1 MPSIHK
7 QIQNLR
13 EKQMTDTPES
23 VNLSDVSSRKVDT
36 ELLNEL
42 RDLFARAEDQ
52 KERYDFTWNGKA
64 KAYFEAATP
73 TTKTLRPQPEESYI
87 YADDDYKE
95 KVNTFNDSENLFITG
110 DNLEALKLLQESYL
124 GKIDMI
130 YIDPPYNTG
139 KDFVYHDNFKSTQ
152 KDTDVAEGSVD
163 EDGNRLVKNEKNSG
177 RYHSDWLNM
186 MYPRLKLARNLLSDS
201 GVIFVSIDDNE
212 QANLKLLMDEVFGE
226 DNFVADVTRIA
237 KRTSDK
243 GTHFRPTKDHIIV
256 YGKYISFLPEFG
268 IAKLVKE
275 ADYKFTDGNGKK
287 YKKSGASLFQPSLDS
302 RPNQRYYIEAPDGS
316 LIIPPG
322 NVFPEKKV
330 DGSKIKPESNSDK
343 VWRWSVDSYI
353 KQKEKLIFTK
363 GSSTNPLLD
372 ENGNQS
378 KWNIY
383 PKVYFEDDLAG
394 KLHPEDVIYDFPN
407 SKGTKE
413 ILQLN
418 IPFSFAKPSELIK
431 YLGTLFDS
439 KDRIVLDF
447 FAGSGTTADAVMQLN
462 KEDGGNRKFIVA
474 TLDEP
479 VPEDSEARKA
489 GYQTIDQISRERI
502 RRAAKKLGDTSGFR
516 ALKVDKTGLKED
528 VFKTAGE
535 LTQENL
541 QLDVDNQEDARSDYD
556 LLYDVLVDGA
566 LEYNRQIATE
576 TISNEPIIKYDYL
589 GELSGVIAYF
599 GDNLTNELTRE
610 IAKLKPL
617 IAVFK
622 ESTFNKS
629 SDKVN
634 VLEQFRVISPETKVK
649 VI

>member
-1 MPSIHK
+1 
-7 QIQNLR
+7 
-13 EKQMTDTPES
+13 MTDTPES

-177 RYHSDWLNM
+177 RYHSDWLSM

-212 QANLKLLMDEVFGE
+212 QANLKLLMDEVFGA
-226 DNFVADVTRIA
+226 DNFVATLIVTSNSSKNNAQLVGVTHEYVLVYSKNLTVLLQNTNGWRVKKNSIEEYQKRASWVA
-237 KRTSDK
+237 KNIHSQEKAHNELLELVKYPRFYDFDHYTYVDEQGVYQLDNMGGVSNGNK
-243 GTHFRPTKDHIIV
+243 ATNLVHPITGKVTAKPNGGFRYQEEK
-256 YGKYISFLPEFG
+256 LR
-268 IAKLVKE
+268 KLVNENKIDFGE
-275 ADYKFTDGNGKK
+275 NDTVIPRLKRYLLDYPTQTP
-287 YKKSGASLFQPSLDS
+287 KSVSFFDS
-302 RPNQRYYIEAPDGS
+302 Q
-316 LIIPPG
+316 
-322 NVFPEKKV
+322 
-330 DGSKIKPESNSDK
+330 
-343 VWRWSVDSYI
+343 
-353 KQKEKLIFTK
+353 
-363 GSSTNPLLD
+363 SSTKWLKS
-372 ENGNQS
+372 EN
-378 KWNIY
+378 
-383 PKVYFEDDLAG
+383 L
-394 KLHPEDVIYDFPN
+394 
-407 SKGTKE
+407 
-413 ILQLN
+413 
-418 IPFSFAKPSELIK
+418 PFDFAKSVSFID
-431 YLGTLFDS
+431 YLVEMGTFS
-439 KDRIVLDF
+439 NKNATILDF
-447 FAGSGTTADAVMQLN
+447 FAGSATTAHSIMDLN
-462 KEDGGNRKFIVA
+462 AKDGGHRKTIMV
-474 TLDEP
+474 TLDESTP
-479 VPEDSEARKA
+479 KNSPANKT

-516 ALKVDKTGLKED
+516 ALKVDKTGLKAD

-541 QLDVDNQEDARSDYD
+541 QLDVDNQADARSDYD

-589 GELSGVIAYF
+589 GQLSGVIAYF
-599 GDNLTNELTRE
+599 GDNLTSELTRE

>member
-1 MPSIHK
+1 MSDRP
-7 QIQNLR
+7 
-13 EKQMTDTPES
+13 EKI
-23 VNLSDVSSRKVDT
+23 NLSDVHSRQVDT
-36 ELLNEL
+36 DLLNEL
-42 RDLFARAEDQ
+42 RELFVKAEEQ

-64 KAYFEAATP
+64 KAYFEAAAP
-73 TTKTLRPQPEESYI
+73 TTKTLRAQPEESVNF
-87 YADDDYKE
+87 E
-95 KVNTFNDSENLFITG
+95 KSENLFITG

-139 KDFVYHDNFKSTQ
+139 KDFVYQDNFKKTQ
-152 KDTDVAEGSVD
+152 KENDVSEGIID
-163 EDGNRLVKNEKNSG
+163 EDGNRLVKNEKSNG
-177 RYHSDWLNM
+177 RYHSDWLTM

-243 GTHFRPTKDHIIV
+243 GTHFRPTKDHILV
-256 YGKYISFLPEFG
+256 YGKYISLLPEFG
-268 IAKLVKE
+268 IAKSVKE
-275 ADYKFTDGNGKK
+275 TDYKFTEANGRK

-322 NVFPEKKV
+322 NVFPEKKA
-330 DGSKIKPESNSDK
+330 DGSKIKPESNNDK
-343 VWRWSVDSYI
+343 VWRWSVDTYI
-353 KQKEKLIFTK
+353 KQKEKLIFTE

-383 PKVYFEDDLAG
+383 PKVYFDDDLAG

-413 ILQLN
+413 ILQLD

-439 KDRIVLDF
+439 KGGMVLDF

-462 KEDGGNRKFIVA
+462 KEDSGNRKFIVV
-474 TLDEP
+474 TLDEETP
-479 VPEDSEARKA
+479 KNSEARKA
-489 GYQTIDQISRERI
+489 GYTTIDQISRERI
-502 RRAAKKLGDTSGFR
+502 RRAAKKISDTSGFR
-516 ALKVDKTGLKED
+516 ALKVDSTGLKED

-535 LTQENL
+535 LDQVDLL
-541 QLDVDNQEDARSDYD
+541 QDIDNHSDNRSDYD

-566 LEYNRQIATE
+566 LEYNRPI
-576 TISNEPIIKYDYL
+576 TIDTMNDEQIIKYDYL
-589 GELSGVIAYF
+589 GELSGVVCYF
-599 GDNLTNELTRE
+599 GGNLTDELTRQ
-610 IAKLKPL
+610 IATLKPL

-622 ESTFNKS
+622 ESTFDKS
-629 SDKVN
+629 AQKVN
-634 VLEQFRVISPETKVK
+634 VMEQFRIISPDTKVK

>member
-1 MPSIHK
+1 
-7 QIQNLR
+7 
-13 EKQMTDTPES
+13 MTDTPES

-95 KVNTFNDSENLFITG
+95 KVNTFNNSENLFITG

-177 RYHSDWLNM
+177 RYHSDWLSM

-541 QLDVDNQEDARSDYD
+541 QLDVDNQADARSDYD

-589 GELSGVIAYF
+589 GQLSGVIAYF